1 MQNENKVLEF
11 LTPQFFDNQNSKEWL
26 TTNEAAKFLGVTPN
40 ALRIMV
46 YRNQV
51 PTYKFG
57 RRLRFRLRDCKALFI
72 RKGA

>member
-1 MQNENKVLEF
+1 MQNSNKVLEF
-11 LTPQFFDNQNSKEWL
+11 PTPQLFDNRNSKEWQ
-26 TTNEAAKFLGVTPN
+26 TTNEAARFLGVTPN

-57 RRLRFRLRDCKALFI
+57 RRLRFRLRDCQALFI
-72 RKGA
+72 RKGT